1 MSEVCFTLPRGQRG
15 AALVFAF
22 IFLVALGLIGVASVG
37 TSVMELHMASNA
49 EEEMNAFQT
58 AQSAID
64 FLASNPSVLPSGGPL
79 NTPTDVPLPTTSPS
93 VFQLSTGETIRS
105 LGSACAA
112 TTPCGQATR
121 VVQCAPPPRAS
132 GGSSLLSFSAFSYRL
147 SSDVNKTATGKGQ
160 AALRQGHIL
169 LGPKC

>member
-1 MSEVCFTLPRGQRG
+1 MSEVGFTFPRAQRG

-58 AQSAID
+58 AQSGID
-64 FLASNPSVLPSGGPL
+64 FMASDPSVLPSAGPL
-79 NTPTDVPLPTTSPS
+79 NTPVDITLPTSPVT
-93 VFQLSTGETIRS
+93 VFQLSAGETIRS
-105 LGSACAA
+105 LGSTCPPN
-112 TTPCGQATR
+112 TPCGQATR
-121 VVQCAPPPRAS
+121 VLECAPPPRVS

-147 SSDVNKTATGKGQ
+147 SSDVDKTATGKGQ
-160 AALRQGHIL
+160 AALRQGHIV
-169 LGPKC
+169 LGAKC